1 MAKFVMVKKHLYW
14 WPVTVRMPD
23 PENAGQFVEQSF
35 EMQFEAQSREAVLD
49 HQERYTALTTDRE
62 RIEADKEQ
70 MRAVC
75 RSWRG
80 IVDEE
85 GADVPF
91 TQARLDDAVGL
102 PWFRTGVMRAI
113 AEASFGQEAKAGN

>member
-1 MAKFVMVKKHLYW
+1 MAKFVMVSKHLYW

-23 PENAGQFVEQSF
+23 PDNAGQFLEQSF
-35 EMQFEAQSREAVLD
+35 EMQFEAQPREAVLAHKEHYD
-49 HQERYTALTTDRE
+49 TLTTDRE
-62 RIEADKEQ
+62 RIAADKEQ

-80 IVDEE
+80 VIDEE

-91 TQARLDDAVGL
+91 AQALLDDAVGL

-113 AEASFGQEAKAGN
+113 AEASFGQEAKTGN